1 VVGYRIYQKEYP
13 MKSLERYTSLIG
25 LILMAA
31 FLIPYIW
38 KLPQLDITLI
48 LLGGLGL
55 AIVDFYSSGESGDSQ

>member
-1 VVGYRIYQKEYP
+1 
-13 MKSLERYTSLIG
+13 MKSLERFTG
-25 LILMAA
+25 LVGLVLVAA

-55 AIVDFYSSGESGDSQ
+55 SVYDYFSSVKEDETK

>member
-1 VVGYRIYQKEYP
+1 
-13 MKSLERYTSLIG
+13 MKPLQGVTGLIG

-31 FLIPYIW
+31 FLVPYIV

-55 AIVDFYSSGESGDSQ
+55 AVYDYLSPGKDDEAG